1 MESMRSVTRVVL
13 RVLMTAILF
22 SSAGAFAIKV
32 PTGTPKFD
40 LNVNVLLQARAQF
53 SWDGELSRSVGAGP
67 GSSPYGT
74 LDTDFYIRRAR
85 LIVFGSGFSKLTY
98 YIMLDTP
105 NFGIRG
111 NYTGS
116 TFIQDL
122 HIGYQPVKNVDIEM
136 GFLYMPLNHLALLS
150 SSSTSS
156 IEKGTAI
163 LFYNNARGLREAGI
177 HARALILNERL
188 YLRGGVF
195 NGLHGRQGA
204 DAVTGPVNGNG
215 RPLVAGMARFN
226 LIGSESGYS
235 FPNLYMD
242 GKSRV
247 SFGAGGQWQGK
258 GSNTPITRVTNAA
271 TGARTTVLTAVNDYL
286 ALSADFFANIALP
299 NDQETMLEVNFV
311 RFDWG
316 SGSDK
321 TGNGLTVEAGYRI
334 GDFEPEV
341 NGYWFNSD
349 SKQNS
354 FLKVAGG
361 INYFIQKHQAR
372 IGLEFVHIKSG
383 VNFDASTA
391 VHQILLQTQISF

>member
-1 MESMRSVTRVVL
+1 MA
-13 RVLMTAILF
+13 AILF

-32 PTGTPKFD
+32 PTGTPDFD
-40 LNVNVLLQARAQF
+40 LNLNVLLQARAAAAF
-53 SWDGELSRSVGAGP
+53 DGDVLNGSGAGP
-67 GSSPYGT
+67 GASPYGT

-85 LIVFGSGFSKLTY
+85 LIVSGVGYKKFTFY
-98 YIMLDTP
+98 MMLDTP

-116 TFIQDL
+116 TFLQDL

-163 LFYNNARGLREAGI
+163 LFYNNSRGLRETGI
-177 HARALILNERL
+177 QVRALFLNDLL
-188 YLRGGVF
+188 YVRGGLF
-195 NGLHGRQGA
+195 DGLHGKQTGT

-215 RPLVAGMARFN
+215 RPLVAGMARLN
-226 LIGSESGYS
+226 LIGSESGYA

-247 SFGAGGQWQGK
+247 SVGVGAQYQGK
-258 GSNTPITRVTNAA
+258 GSNTPISTVNPA
-271 TGARTTVLTAVNDYL
+271 TGAKTTRLTAVNDYI
-286 ALSADFFANIALP
+286 ALSADFFADLALSS
-299 NDQETMLEVNFV
+299 DQEAMLEVNAV

-321 TGNGLTVEAGYRI
+321 TGYGFAAEAGYRL
-334 GDFEPEV
+334 DQWEPQV

-349 SKQNS
+349 SRQNS
-354 FLKVAGG
+354 FLKIAGG
-361 INYFIQKHQAR
+361 INYFIQKHQAK
-372 IGLEFVHIKSG
+372 IGLEFIHIKSG
-383 VNFDASTA
+383 VNLDAASA
-391 VHQILLQTQISF
+391 VHQVLLQSQISF